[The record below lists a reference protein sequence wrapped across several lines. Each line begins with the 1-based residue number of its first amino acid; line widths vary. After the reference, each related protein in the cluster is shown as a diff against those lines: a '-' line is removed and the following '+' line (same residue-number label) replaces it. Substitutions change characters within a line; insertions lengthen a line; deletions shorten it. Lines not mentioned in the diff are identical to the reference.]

1 MRLLK
6 AKKIDATTGN
16 LWKNIVL
23 YAIPLIIG
31 TLVQNC
37 FNAVDLIVLGNMAD
51 SNAVASVGA
60 TGSIVGLFINA
71 FIGIGGGCKIVLA
84 HQYGAKN
91 SVQIKRTV
99 DTSMITAVLIGVLVA
114 GVGVPWAPKILH
126 ITNCPEECFEGAV
139 IYIRIYLAAAPAILV
154 YNFGSAVLTA
164 SGDSQRPLYYI
175 IIGGLVNLILNIILC
190 LILPKKVIAVAV
202 ATAASQVVGAWLV
215 VRRLCRMEGD
225 GRVELR
231 DLHFHLRAFGRI
243 MGQGLPLGLNSALYP
258 LANLQIQSAINTF
271 GVSAIAGNSASSTI
285 EGIPSAFSGSFGS
298 TATVF
303 MGQNLGAGQ
312 QKRVRQSFLYC
323 IGISCAIGLVLST
336 CIYLTGS
343 FWLSFFLPGDPEG
356 IEFGKIRM
364 IFVLMFYPIAC
375 ANGVLSAAIQTRGYA
390 LFTSLSS
397 VLCVCGFRLVW
408 MTFVYPQFGTF
419 HMLMACFTVSWLLLH
434 GCYIIGYFIFCRRKA
449 KVNLQ

>member
-126 ITNCPEECFEGAV
+126 ITNCPEE
-139 IYIRIYLAAAPAILV
+139 
-154 YNFGSAVLTA
+154 
-164 SGDSQRPLYYI
+164 
-175 IIGGLVNLILNIILC
+175 
-190 LILPKKVIAVAV
+190 
-202 ATAASQVVGAWLV
+202 
-215 VRRLCRMEGD
+215 
-225 GRVELR
+225 
-231 DLHFHLRAFGRI
+231 
-243 MGQGLPLGLNSALYP
+243 
-258 LANLQIQSAINTF
+258 
-271 GVSAIAGNSASSTI
+271 
-285 EGIPSAFSGSFGS
+285 
-298 TATVF
+298 
-303 MGQNLGAGQ
+303 
-312 QKRVRQSFLYC
+312 
-323 IGISCAIGLVLST
+323 
-336 CIYLTGS
+336 
-343 FWLSFFLPGDPEG
+343 
-356 IEFGKIRM
+356 
-364 IFVLMFYPIAC
+364 
-375 ANGVLSAAIQTRGYA
+375 
-390 LFTSLSS
+390 
-397 VLCVCGFRLVW
+397 
-408 MTFVYPQFGTF
+408 
-419 HMLMACFTVSWLLLH
+419 
-434 GCYIIGYFIFCRRKA
+434 
-449 KVNLQ
+449 